1 MAALRT
7 SGVTATWGTTAFG
20 TVVEL
25 RNSYGGSL
33 PLGRGA
39 SSVSLSSAKVSGVSG
54 SGLTTVAT
62 SYTQIQKPWAVDV
75 GTIEVLCLSTA
86 NVSLEQWGTK
96 RVLAM
101 GGTAFVGTSTT
112 VTAGIQMTTMAV
124 CQTWQAEAKVNDV
137 WRFQGTFKISKEFN

>member
-1 MAALRT
+1 MAVLLT
-7 SGVTATWGTTAFG
+7 SGVTASWGTTAFG

-25 RNSYGGSL
+25 RSTYGGSL

-39 SSVSLSSAKVSGVSG
+39 SAVTLSAGKVTGVSG
-54 SGLTTVAT
+54 TGVSTAATT
-62 SYTQIQKPWAVDV
+62 YTQIQKPWAVDV

-86 NVSLEQWGTK
+86 NVSLEQWGAK

-101 GGTAFVGTSTT
+101 GGTGVS
-112 VTAGIQMTTMAV
+112 ITTMAI

-137 WRFQGTFKISKEFN
+137 WRFKGTFKISKESN

>member
-1 MAALRT
+1 MAIITA
-7 SGVTATWGTTAFG
+7 GVTATWGTTAFG

-39 SSVSLSSAKVSGVSG
+39 SAVLLSAGKVTGVDADAI
-54 SGLTTVAT
+54 TTAAT

-101 GGTAFVGTSTT
+101 GGTAFVGNSTT
-112 VTAGIQMTTMAV
+112 VTTGIQITTMAV

>member
-20 TVVEL
+20 TVIEL

-39 SSVSLSSAKVSGVSG
+39 SAVLLSAGKVDTAVGP
-54 SGLTTVAT
+54 LTTMAV